1 MLKLV
6 AIIGIVIFMASV
18 PEPEDLTLEP
28 LRPHPATQP
37 EDLTL
42 DSGSVDDFMGQSAL
56 DITTIPPG
64 AMVYLDGERFGI
76 TPIENKGAAYGDH
89 YLSLR
94 MDGYLPYEKDIH
106 ISGDGAALVLPM
118 VEAPAGYK
126 ETLRK
131 AESNARA
138 SFDLDTA
145 EFRRWLHLEE
155 RHVSDLVEFA
165 DSFTRLGESCEDAGL
180 DYDAL
185 RCRNKAAGFYMLLE
199 LASGTNYF
207 ADTEDASRRLFADQR
222 QAISENERAIM
233 RLILRFEDCF
243 NSLDEHTRAVAAHA
257 LRHTYSSLEGSG
269 KAMEILK
276 LAGEIEFD
284 GFVSLVITEAMEQI
298 EFVPMETD

>member
-1 MLKLV
+1 VFKLV
-6 AIIGIVIFMASV
+6 AIIGIVIFLASV

-28 LRPHPATQP
+28 PRPHPNTQP
-37 EDLTL
+37 EDLSL
-42 DSGSVDDFMGQSAL
+42 DGASAAAFVEQSAL
-56 DITTIPPG
+56 DIATIPHG

-76 TPIENKGAAYGDH
+76 TPITGKGAAYGDH

-94 MDGYLPYEKDIH
+94 MDGYLPYDKDIY

-118 VEAPAGYK
+118 VEAPAGYR

-131 AESNARA
+131 AESDARA

-145 EFRRWLHLEE
+145 EFRRWLHLDE
-155 RHVSDLVEFA
+155 RHASKLIELA
-165 DSFTRLGESCEDAGL
+165 ESFTRLGESCENAGL

-185 RCRNKAAGFYMLLE
+185 RCRNTAAGFYMLLE
-199 LASGTNYF
+199 LASGTDYF
-207 ADTEDASRRLFADQR
+207 AESPDASRRLFADQR

-243 NSLDEHTRAVAAHA
+243 NSLDEPTRAVAAHA

-276 LAGEIEFD
+276 LAGEIEYD
-284 GFVSLVITEAMEQI
+284 GFVSLVISEAMEQI
-298 EFVPMETD
+298 EFVPMEES